1 MHKSQVLV
9 SVIVSVTDAAQSIGP
24 RLSLL
29 SKVLSSNFQYYEI
42 IVVDNASTDGTPGL
56 VGELQRR
63 EKNIQCCVLARRR
76 NDNVA
81 LTVGLDRAI
90 GDFAVLM
97 DLVRDPP
104 ELLPDLVALATHGA
118 EIVYALPR
126 ERLRSAG
133 LYNRIAGMFLSFVA
147 RLNQVDLPRATSTYR
162 VLSRSVLNYVLESAD
177 HHRILDLA
185 PALSGY
191 PYKSLEYDRLSGA
204 GGNERSV
211 GRNALYKALDLM
223 FSSSVRPLRF
233 VTLMSLGICVLIV
246 IYAIYVVAVTFI
258 LKNIANGWVSLSL
271 QISGLFFLVCIVLAV
286 MSEYLL
292 QVLEATKRRAPY
304 HVSSESYS
312 STMDYKQ
319 DLNVVGSDALVAG
332 TRLRVAPRSNQSG

>member
-1 MHKSQVLV
+1 MPKSQVLV
-9 SVIVSVTDAAQSIGP
+9 SVILTVTDVAPIIEA
-24 RLSLL
+24 RLLHL
-29 SKVLSSNFQYYEI
+29 SRVLGEHFQYYEI
-42 IVVDNASTDGTPGL
+42 IVIDNASTDGT
-56 VGELQRR
+56 VGIVAGLQRR

-76 NDNVA
+76 NENVSF
-81 LTVGLDRAI
+81 TVGLDRAI
-90 GDFAVLM
+90 GDFVVLI
-97 DLVRDPP
+97 DLLYDPP
-104 ELLPDLVALATHGA
+104 ELIPEMLELATNGA

-126 ERLRSAG
+126 ERVKPSG
-133 LYNRIAGMFLSFVA
+133 LYERFAGMFLSFVA

-191 PYKSLEYDRLSGA
+191 PYRSVEYDRLSGPGRA
-204 GGNERSV
+204 ERSL
-211 GRNALYKALDLM
+211 GRSALYKALDLM
-223 FSSSVRPLRF
+223 FSTSVRPLRF
-233 VTLMSLGICVLIV
+233 VTLMALGICVITVL
-246 IYAIYVVAVTFI
+246 YAIYVVAITFI

-304 HVSSESYS
+304 HVARESYS

-319 DLNVVGSDALVAG
+319 DLNVVGPDALAPA
-332 TRLRVAPRSNQSG
+332 RLQIVPRESRSH

>member
-9 SVIVSVTDAAQSIGP
+9 SVILSVTDAAPSIEA

-29 SKVLSSNFQYYEI
+29 ARVLSEHFQYYEI
-42 IVVDNASTDGTPGL
+42 IVVDNASTDGT
-56 VGELQRR
+56 VGVVAELQRR

-76 NDNVA
+76 NDNVS

-90 GDFAVLM
+90 GDFAILI
-97 DLVRDPP
+97 DLLCDPP
-104 ELLPDLVALATHGA
+104 ELIPQMMELATTGA

-126 ERLRSAG
+126 ERVRPAG
-133 LYNRIAGMFLSFVA
+133 LYNRVAGMFLSFVA

-191 PYKSLEYDRLSGA
+191 PYKALEYDRLPGA
-204 GGNERSV
+204 GRSERSV

-223 FSSSVRPLRF
+223 FSTSVRPLRF
-233 VTLMSLGICVLIV
+233 VTLMSLGICVIIV
-246 IYAIYVVAVTFI
+246 IYAIYVVSITFI

-304 HVSSESYS
+304 HVSRESYS

-319 DLNVVGSDALVAG
+319 ELNVVGSEAVGAG
-332 TRLRVAPRSNQSG
+332 ARLQIAPRSHQG